1 MKKFQL
7 ENHTLEELRT
17 EKGRRKLMAKR
28 IYKKREC
35 AGRINKLAERGDV
48 DKNHINKE
56 VWRIFNDM
64 EFTEK
69 ELRDC
74 MFNQMKQEVI
84 KMARSHNKTE
94 GAHRSL
100 YNVKDMQIDIYTTRN
115 AEALKAF
122 IASMKSRARSYTTT
136 INDAICQLY
145 RVEHD
150 IDNFVQVDLFEATEE
165 MKAAQ

>member
-1 MKKFQL
+1 
-7 ENHTLEELRT
+7 
-17 EKGRRKLMAKR
+17 
-28 IYKKREC
+28 
-35 AGRINKLAERGDV
+35 
-48 DKNHINKE
+48 
-56 VWRIFNDM
+56 
-64 EFTEK
+64 
-69 ELRDC
+69 
-74 MFNQMKQEVI
+74 
-84 KMARSHNKTE
+84 
-94 GAHRSL
+94 
-100 YNVKDMQIDIYTTRN
+100 MQIDIYTTRN